1 MKKNMQDLKRRLL
14 VSLGLVIVTGMLV
27 YNSHNFWTGLGLSI
41 ATAALGAVGIWE
53 YFQLAKAKGLKPKTQ
68 FVTLMAVAF
77 IFIYNYLDPLYAY
90 LLFVFGFYALLIQ
103 RFKKIN
109 GALADIASEFFGL
122 CYLAIPL
129 SMMLWIVL
137 SGTDDYRDGRIWF
150 LYLILVTKITDVAGY
165 FVGRLFGSHSLARS
179 LSPKKTIEGS
189 VAGFV
194 ASVGLSCSFS
204 YIIHCVIP
212 NARFVLPLGHAL
224 VLGVLIACASLLGD
238 LAESL
243 LKRDATVKDSNKL
256 PGIGGVLDLLDSL
269 LFSIPIVYFYLQIVR

>member
-1 MKKNMQDLKRRLL
+1 MKKNMQDLKRRLF
-14 VSLGLVIVTGMLV
+14 VSIGLVLITGFLV
-27 YNSHNFWTGLGLSI
+27 FNSHHFWTGLSLTI
-41 ATAALGAVGIWE
+41 ATAVLAAVGMWE

-68 FVTLMAVAF
+68 LVTIMGVAF
-77 IFIYNYLDPLYAY
+77 IFIYTYFDPLYAY

-137 SGTDDYRDGRIWF
+137 ASNNPERDGRLWF
-150 LYLILVTKITDVAGY
+150 LYLILITKITDVAGY

-189 VAGFV
+189 VAGFI
-194 ASVGLSCSFS
+194 ASVGLSTSFS
-204 YIIHCVIP
+204 WIIHYFCH
-212 NARFVLPLGHAL
+212 NAKFNLPLSHAL
-224 VLGVLIACASLLGD
+224 ILGVLIACASLLGD

-269 LFSIPIVYFYLQIVR
+269 LFSVPIVYFYLQIVS